1 MAGRGLPLRGFAPF
15 AGFPVSSTINPPN
28 WVGTARCRCAATVR
42 VPADKEAGRGTT
54 RADPLVLR
62 VVCQRQ
68 VMLPAEAAM
77 QIDAETVLLMSLSP
91 TNTSPSYPG
100 ALLWPDS

>member
-1 MAGRGLPLRGFAPF
+1 
-15 AGFPVSSTINPPN
+15 
-28 WVGTARCRCAATVR
+28 
-42 VPADKEAGRGTT
+42 
-54 RADPLVLR
+54 
-62 VVCQRQ
+62 
-68 VMLPAEAAM
+68 M